1 METVN
6 DNSSQHRSG
15 HLHIKV
21 MDDQAELTFSGRL
34 DHVFASA
41 HWAEGMDAARRASS
55 VVADMHGVSYLD
67 GAGAAFV
74 HTLRRQAEARG
85 GLTLKGLSKR
95 LSRVLEMH
103 EAVDVPDHAGA
114 KEGLV
119 LRAGRCAKAF
129 FTDLHMQ
136 VSFVGECTAA
146 VVQALARP
154 RSIRWKDVLY
164 TCERVG
170 ADGLPII
177 ALIGFLMGLIMSFQ
191 SAVTLERF
199 GAAIFVPN
207 MLGLAMF
214 REMGPLVACILLA
227 GRSGSAFAAEI
238 GTMKVN
244 EEVDA
249 LDTMGLSPVRF
260 LVVPKILATLTMVP
274 LLTIFFNFISL
285 VGGALVMLALGFPLS
300 TFTQR
305 VFMNVG
311 YIDFAGGMV
320 KALVFGILV
329 AAVGC
334 MRGLSTRSGAGAVGD
349 STTSAVVSGLVLIA
363 VADGLFAVAFYYLGW

>member
-1 METVN
+1 MSYK
-6 DNSSQHRSG
+6 DMSG
-15 HLHIKV
+15 AV
-21 MDDQAELTFSGRL
+21 RLTLSGRL
-34 DHVFASA
+34 DHAFASRF
-41 HWAEGMDAARRASS
+41 WKQGMAAVLQANSAALDASS
-55 VVADMHGVSYLD
+55 VQYLD
-67 GAGAAFV
+67 GAGAAFL
-74 HTLRRQAEARG
+74 HALRRTVESSG
-85 GLTLKGLSKR
+85 GTFSITGLDER
-95 LSRVLEMH
+95 LARVLALH
-103 EAVDVPDHAGA
+103 EAVEVVPDDSPAP
-114 KEGLV
+114 GLAV
-119 LRAGRCAKAF
+119 RAGICTRQF
-129 FTDLHMQ
+129 LDDLRSQ

-146 VVQALARP
+146 LAQALARP
-154 RSIRWKDVLY
+154 TSIRWKDVLS

-260 LVVPKILATLTMVP
+260 LVVPKVLATLTMVP
-274 LLTIFFNFISL
+274 LLTIFFNFVSL

-311 YIDFAGGMV
+311 YVDFLGGMA
-320 KALVFGILV
+320 KAVVFGILV